1 LTEPDPLTLVSEE
14 LARLE
19 AEFLAGLGA
28 DTELAADP
36 MRSLFEAGGKR
47 MRPALVFLAGK
58 LGGAGYDRLAPA
70 ATAVELIHA
79 STLVHDDVI
88 DHSPTRRGVPTV
100 AAAAGEGTAIVVGD
114 FYFARAYGEAARSG
128 DAEVVALLARAVMNV
143 CEGELRQQVERYRYR
158 PGFYRY
164 FRRIRLKTA
173 SLLEAACETGALLA
187 GIAPSQR
194 EALRLYG
201 LYLGLAFQV
210 ADDLLDYVGEAQE
223 VGKPVGH
230 DLLEGSATLPL
241 MLARSDGDVASRLAE
256 LLPDKTPLDEA
267 AVAEVVALVRS
278 SRGPEL
284 TRERARHLAELAGA
298 SLAPLPGGPAR
309 DALAELTTYVV
320 DRSV

>member
-1 LTEPDPLTLVSEE
+1 MAEE

-19 AEFLAGLGA
+19 TELLADLGA
-28 DTELAADP
+28 DTELAAEP
-36 MRSLFEAGGKR
+36 MRALFEAGGKR
-47 MRPALVFLAGK
+47 MRPALVFLVGK
-58 LGGAGYDRLAPA
+58 LAGAGYERLAPA
-70 ATAVELIHA
+70 AKAVELIHA

-100 AAAAGEGTAIVVGD
+100 AAGAGEGTAIVVGD
-114 FYFARAYGEAARSG
+114 FYFARAYGEAARTG
-128 DAEVVALLARAVMNV
+128 DAEVVGLLARAVTNV
-143 CEGELRQQVERYRYR
+143 CEGELRQQSERYRYR
-158 PGFYRY
+158 PGLYRY

-187 GIAPSQR
+187 GLPADQR

-241 MLARSDGDVASRLAE
+241 MLARTDLDVAPRLAE
-256 LLPDKTPLDEA
+256 LLPDKAPVGAD
-267 AVAEVVALVRS
+267 AVGEVVRLVRA
-278 SRGPEL
+278 SRGPDL
-284 TRERARHLAELAGA
+284 TRERAQHLAELARA
-298 SLAPLPGGPAR
+298 SLAPLDGGPAK

-320 DRSV
+320 DRTV